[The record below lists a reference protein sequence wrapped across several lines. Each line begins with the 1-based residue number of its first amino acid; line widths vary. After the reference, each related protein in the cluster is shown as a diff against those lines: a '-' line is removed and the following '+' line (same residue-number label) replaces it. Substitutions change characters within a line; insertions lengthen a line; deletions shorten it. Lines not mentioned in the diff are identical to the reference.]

1 MIDHTLPAWFEITA
15 LSVMGA
21 ILLFDL
27 FMVVRRPH
35 VPSTRESALW
45 ISFYVGLSIVFGIL
59 IINVA
64 NDAGLNGTELGLQFF
79 AGWLTEYSLSVDNI
93 FVFLIIMAQFRV
105 PRKMQQELLM
115 LGIVLALVFRGI
127 FIIVGA
133 QLLESYSWLFYIF
146 GAYLIWVGIQ
156 QMREKDEHGS
166 GEDNF
171 VIAWLKKVL
180 RVHPEWRDDDRWRVM
195 VNGQKFF
202 TPAILVLASLGTI
215 DLIFAL
221 DSIPAIFG
229 ITTSPFLVFACNILA
244 LMGLRQLYFLL
255 GDLIDRLHFLGHGIA
270 IILAFIG
277 FKLVNHALHKNEL
290 SFINNG
296 EPIKIIPEI
305 PTWLSLT
312 VIVTTLT
319 GAVIFSLIRTKREL
333 AAAEKDSAKH

>member
-1 MIDHTLPAWFEITA
+1 MIDHTLPDWFEITSFA
-15 LSVMGA
+15 VMGA

-27 FMVVRRPH
+27 FMVVRKPH

-45 ISFYVGLSIVFGIL
+45 ISFYVSLSIIFGVL
-59 IINVA
+59 IILVA
-64 NDAGLNGTELGLQFF
+64 NDAGLQGSELGLQYF

-93 FVFLIIMAQFRV
+93 FVFLIIMSQFRV
-105 PRKMQQELLM
+105 PKKMQQELLM

-127 FIIVGA
+127 FIVVGA

-146 GAYLIWVGIQ
+146 GAYLVYVGIQ
-156 QMREKDEHGS
+156 QVREKDEHGS

-171 VIAWLKKVL
+171 VISWLKRVL
-180 RVHPEWRDDDRWRVM
+180 RVHPEWRDQDRWRVM
-195 VNGQKFF
+195 VNGEKFF
-202 TPAILVLASLGTI
+202 TPAILVLVSLGTI

-229 ITTSPFLVFACNILA
+229 ITTSPFLVFATNVFA

-270 IILAFIG
+270 VILAFIG
-277 FKLVNHALHKNEL
+277 FKLFNHALHKNEL
-290 SFINNG
+290 PFLNNG
-296 EPIKIIPEI
+296 QHIEIIPEI

-312 VIVTTLT
+312 VIVVTLVT
-319 GAVIFSLIRTKREL
+319 SVVLSLVRTKRE
-333 AAAEKDSAKH
+333 AAESAKH

>member
-1 MIDHTLPAWFEITA
+1 MIDHTLPAWFEITS

-27 FMVVRRPH
+27 FMVVRKPH

-45 ISFYVGLSIVFGIL
+45 ITFYVSLSIVFGIL

-64 NDAGLNGTELGLQFF
+64 NDAGLHGTELGLQYF

-105 PRKMQQELLM
+105 PKKMQQELLM
-115 LGIVLALVFRGI
+115 LGIVLALVFRAI
-127 FIIVGA
+127 FILVGA

-146 GAYLIWVGIQ
+146 GAYLVYVGIQ
-156 QMREKDEHGS
+156 QIREKDEHGS

-202 TPAILVLASLGTI
+202 TPAILVLVSLGTI

-229 ITTSPFLVFACNILA
+229 ITTSPFLVFATNIFA

-270 IILAFIG
+270 VILAFIG
-277 FKLVNHALHKNEL
+277 FKLFNHALHKNEL
-290 SFINNG
+290 PFINNG
-296 EPIKIIPEI
+296 QHIEIIPEI

-312 VIVTTLT
+312 VIIVTLIA
-319 GAVIFSLIRTKREL
+319 AVVLSLLRTKRE
-333 AAAEKDSAKH
+333 AAESAKH

>member
-1 MIDHTLPAWFEITA
+1 MIDHTLPAWFEITSLA
-15 LSVMGA
+15 VMAA

-27 FMVVRRPH
+27 FLVVRRPH

-45 ISFYVGLSIVFGIL
+45 ITFYVSLAIVFGIL

-64 NDAGLNGTELGLQFF
+64 NDAGLDGTELGLQFF

-105 PRKMQQELLM
+105 PKKMQQELLM
-115 LGIVLALVFRGI
+115 LGIVMALVFRAI
-127 FIIVGA
+127 FIIIGA

-146 GAYLIWVGIQ
+146 GAYLIYVGIQ
-156 QMREKDEHGS
+156 QMRKKDEHGS

-171 VIAWLKKVL
+171 IITWLKKVL
-180 RVHPEWRDDDRWRVM
+180 KIHPEWRDDDRWRVM

-202 TPAILVLASLGTI
+202 TPAILVLVSLGVI

-255 GDLIDRLHFLGHGIA
+255 GDLIDRLYFLGHGIA
-270 IILAFIG
+270 VILSFIG
-277 FKLVNHALHKNEL
+277 FKLVVHALHKNEL
-290 SFINNG
+290 AFLNNG
-296 EPIKIIPEI
+296 EPIKVIPEI

-312 VIVTTLT
+312 VIVSTLT
-319 GAVIFSLIRTKREL
+319 VAVLLSIARTKREK
-333 AAAEKDSAKH
+333 AALDKGSAKH